1 MFRYSTVDID
11 TEVGNVLNKESM
23 EGTDHCKIT
32 SHVDKLLDHNKLWMK
47 VTPNI

>member
-1 MFRYSTVDID
+1 MFRYSTVDFD
-11 TEVGNVLNKESM
+11 TEVFNVLNKESM

-32 SHVDKLLDHNKLWMK
+32 SHVDKLFGHKKPLMK